1 MLLQFNETIR
11 EAGLACNLNICNN
24 EKLMQ
29 FISDRINDMPSLT
42 TEEKSRYKS
51 ALDDLRHK
59 AKTEDADADSTTD
72 GGNDKIYEL
81 QIQDDKWLFKQK
93 QK

>member
-1 MLLQFNETIR
+1 
-11 EAGLACNLNICNN
+11 
-24 EKLMQ
+24 
-29 FISDRINDMPSLT
+29 MPSLT

-93 QK
+93 